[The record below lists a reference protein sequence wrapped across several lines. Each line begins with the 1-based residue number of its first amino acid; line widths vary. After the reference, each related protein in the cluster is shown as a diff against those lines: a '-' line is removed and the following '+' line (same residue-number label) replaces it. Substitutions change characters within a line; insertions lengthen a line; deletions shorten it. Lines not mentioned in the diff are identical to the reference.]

1 MHIPAAEGE
10 SFLYLP
16 TLPDGHLED
25 KAQCKQGNYNKP
37 GLAKAV
43 LFLNLFQLLE
53 EACKTLS

>member
-1 MHIPAAEGE
+1 MHIPVAEGAK
-10 SFLYLP
+10 FLISSA
-16 TLPDGHLED
+16 LPDSHLED

-37 GLAKAV
+37 GLAKAG